1 MRFAAFK
8 RWLRRCWPSTADAV
22 AAERVACAKVCADL
36 WEYKESFADECAIAI
51 MRRHTR
57 RKTMIPEEELKILKA
72 DWAALVAQV
81 TDPTL
86 AIWAERDA
94 AGALLRRLNDAIQA
108 ERDAAV
114 ALLRRLNDAVEA
126 LDGTNVENEK
136 LVDDYRALIKR
147 LTP

>member
-1 MRFAAFK
+1 MT
-8 RWLRRCWPSTADAV
+8 S
-22 AAERVACAKVCADL
+22 
-36 WEYKESFADECAIAI
+36 
-51 MRRHTR
+51 
-57 RKTMIPEEELKILKA
+57 EEELKIVKA
-72 DWAALVAQV
+72 DWSALVAQV
-81 TDPTL
+81 NQVTYPTL
-86 AIWAERDA
+86 
-94 AGALLRRLNDAIQA
+94 AIQA

>member
-1 MRFAAFK
+1 MT
-8 RWLRRCWPSTADAV
+8 S
-22 AAERVACAKVCADL
+22 
-36 WEYKESFADECAIAI
+36 
-51 MRRHTR
+51 
-57 RKTMIPEEELKILKA
+57 EEELKIVKA

-81 TDPTL
+81 NQVTYPTF
-86 AIWAERDA
+86 
-94 AGALLRRLNDAIQA
+94 AIQA